1 MRFAGCIKHVCH
13 VEAASTFP
21 GGHTAMNTEQKAFPF
36 PTSENHGDPDARTA
50 KPVEQPASEEAL
62 DSGVE
67 ESFPASDPVS
77 VTVTKVNLPS
87 AQSGAQERGGEKVE
101 GKVEGKGKP

>member
-1 MRFAGCIKHVCH
+1 M
-13 VEAASTFP
+13 SS
-21 GGHTAMNTEQKAFPF
+21 EQKAFPF
-36 PTSENHGDPDARTA
+36 PTSQNHGEPDPHAA

-77 VTVTKVNLPS
+77 VTVTKVKLPS
-87 AQSGAQERGGEKVE
+87 AEPGGEPKCGD
-101 GKVEGKGKP
+101 GKVAP